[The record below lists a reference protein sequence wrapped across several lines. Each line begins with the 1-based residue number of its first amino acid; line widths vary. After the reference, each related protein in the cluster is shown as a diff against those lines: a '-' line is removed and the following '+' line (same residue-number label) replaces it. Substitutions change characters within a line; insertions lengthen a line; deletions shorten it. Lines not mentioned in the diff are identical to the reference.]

1 MQEMQETQVRF
12 LDFHFPEKEM
22 ATTPL
27 FLHGKSYGQRS
38 LAGYSPWGRKRVR
51 HNLAT
56 KQHPWIQPTMDGF
69 VLQYLLLKKNLHMS
83 GPVQY
88 KLCAFQDHL
97 YMFSVVLMVKCF
109 HNFILKSII

>member
-1 MQEMQETQVRF
+1 
-12 LDFHFPEKEM
+12 
-22 ATTPL
+22 
-27 FLHGKSYGQRS
+27 
-38 LAGYSPWGRKRVR
+38 
-51 HNLAT
+51 
-56 KQHPWIQPTMDGF
+56 MDGF

-109 HNFILKSII
+109 HNFILKSIILVSSIVGFPGGSDGKESACNAGDPGSNPELG